1 MKIPNVKHLPSAT
14 AKLVKSFLELL
25 LDLGSMSF
33 LLMIRLIDLFF
44 FNLSKRR
51 FFPKFLFR
59 LKAPLNIVTQRIY
72 FHDREKDP
80 NISKVALIDMALKN
94 MIFKKSRS
102 LITIGGMSIGI
113 GAIVFL
119 VSIGYGVQQVVVSS
133 VARLEE
139 LRQADLTT
147 QPGSQLK
154 INDKTVQ
161 DIKQLPS
168 IEHVLPLI
176 AVVGRINFQ
185 NSSTDMAVYGVT
197 SEYLKQSA
205 IKPIEGAIFS
215 SDDQSIASKNNQQ
228 SGKVAGVS
236 TEISSENAQI
246 GDSIGKAR
254 LEMEPNGWYR
264 IRSSPSKTA
273 SILGYTK
280 RENGQ
285 QIVNEV
291 WGSDYSGDDEGR
303 AGVNKDGIELGRWVQ
318 GTFLI
323 WDKNGCQ
330 LTESDCE
337 PGGYQVS
344 REPDGIQTQTQGFA
358 AKLGLKTQTI
368 AEGEVLGT
376 SIDITDLVRS
386 GFASAGAELAITQ
399 LASESAFLQETIN
412 RVDLGS
418 QAVKEL
424 VINTAGLTS
433 LGIDPQDAVGS
444 EITMSFVVPAELLEE
459 NGNKIESQPATYR
472 IVGVIPDDTTPF
484 LYVPFIDL
492 RSLGITNYS
501 QLKLVTAKDSEL
513 PNIRNTAESMGFVTV
528 SVVDTLAQINTL
540 FASIRVVLAA
550 LGLIALI
557 VASLGMFNT
566 LTVSLLERTREVG
579 LLKAIG
585 MKSFEVRRLF
595 ITESLIMGF
604 FGGIGGLILG
614 FLTGKSVSLIISLL
628 SFSTQAQ
635 WIDIAYIPPIFSL
648 IVFLFSLFV
657 GIITGLYPASR
668 SKKISALNALR
679 YE

>member
-1 MKIPNVKHLPSAT
+1 MKLPNIKHLPKLT
-14 AKLVKSFLELL
+14 AKLIKSFLELIK
-25 LDLGSMSF
+25 DLGSMSF

-44 FNLSKRR
+44 FNLSKGR
-51 FFPKFLFR
+51 FFPKFLYK
-59 LKAPLNIVTQRIY
+59 LKEPLNNITRRIY

-154 INDKTVQ
+154 INDKIVQ

-168 IEHVLPLI
+168 VKFALPLI

-197 SEYLKQSA
+197 SEYLRQSA
-205 IKPIEGAIFS
+205 IQPVEGALFAS
-215 SDDQSIASKNNQQ
+215 EDQSMATNTTQ
-228 SGKVAGVS
+228 STGKVAGVS
-236 TEISSENAQI
+236 IEKSSENAQI
-246 GDSIGKAR
+246 GDVIGKAYVD
-254 LEMEPNGWYR
+254 MEPGGWYR

-273 SILGYTK
+273 NILGYTK

-291 WGSDYSGDDEGR
+291 WGSSYPDGEGS
-303 AGVNKDGIELGRWVQ
+303 AGINRDGVELGKWIQ
-318 GTFLI
+318 GTFLL
-323 WDKNGCQ
+323 WDKNNCQ
-330 LTESDCE
+330 PMDSDCE

-344 REPDGIQTQTQGFA
+344 RESDGIQVQMLGYT
-358 AKLGLKTQTI
+358 AKLGLATQAI
-368 AEGEVLGT
+368 AAGEVLGT

-399 LASESAFLQETIN
+399 LASESSILQESVH
-412 RVDLGS
+412 RVEIGS

-424 VINTAGLTS
+424 VINTAGLTT
-433 LGIDPQDAVGS
+433 LGIDPKQAVGS
-444 EITMSFVVPAELLEE
+444 EITMSFVVPAELLDDSTT
-459 NGNKIESQPATYR
+459 KIESKPAVYK
-472 IVGVIPDDTTPF
+472 IVGVIPDDSTPF

-501 QLKLVTAKDSEL
+501 QLKLVSLKDSEL
-513 PNIRNTAESMGFVTV
+513 PIIRNTAESMGFVTV

-540 FASIRVVLAA
+540 FASVRIVLAA

-585 MKSFEVRRLF
+585 MKSIEVRRLF

-614 FLTGKSVSLIISLL
+614 FLAGKTVSLIISLF

-635 WIDIAYIPPIFSL
+635 WIDIAYIPPIFSF

>member
-1 MKIPNVKHLPSAT
+1 MIFNKIKNLPAAT
-14 AKLVKSFLELL
+14 KKILSSLL
-25 LDLGSMSF
+25 ALSKDLTSMSF
-33 LLMIRLIDLFF
+33 LLMIRLTDKILS
-44 FNLSKRR
+44 NLSKGR
-51 FFPKFLFR
+51 FFPKFLLK
-59 LKAPLNIVTQRIY
+59 LKAPLGIVTKRIY
-72 FHDREKDP
+72 HHDRIKDP

-154 INDKTVQ
+154 INDEVVQ
-161 DIKQLPS
+161 DIKQLS
-168 IEHVLPLI
+168 SVKHVLPLI

-205 IKPIEGAIFS
+205 IQPVEGALFN
-215 SDDQSIASKNNQQ
+215 SDDQSIAVNNKQN
-228 SGKVAGVS
+228 SGEVAGIS
-236 TEISSENAQI
+236 KEINIENAQI
-246 GDSIGKAR
+246 GDTIGKAY
-254 LEMEPNGWYR
+254 LDMEASGWYR

-273 SILGYTK
+273 TILGYTK

-291 WGSDYSGDDEGR
+291 WGSNYADGEGSV
-303 AGVNKDGIELGRWVQ
+303 GINKDGVELGKWIQ
-318 GTFLI
+318 GSFLI
-323 WDKNGCQ
+323 WDKNNCQ
-330 LTESDCE
+330 VTDSDCE

-344 REPDGIQTQTQGFA
+344 REPNGIQTQITGFI
-358 AKLGLKTQTI
+358 AKLGLTTQVI
-368 AEGEVLGT
+368 AGGEVLGT
-376 SIDITDLVRS
+376 SIDIADLVRS

-399 LASESAFLQETIN
+399 LASESSILQESVN
-412 RVDLGS
+412 RVDIGP

-424 VINTAGLTS
+424 VINTAGLTT
-433 LGIDPQDAVGS
+433 LGIDPKQAVGS
-444 EITMSFVVPAELLEE
+444 EITMSFVVPAELL
-459 NGNKIESQPATYR
+459 NDSTTKIESSPTVYQ

-501 QLKLVTAKDSEL
+501 QLKLVSLKDNEL
-513 PNIRNTAESMGFVTV
+513 PVIRNTAESMGFVTV

-540 FASIRVVLAA
+540 FASVRVVLAA

-585 MKSFEVRRLF
+585 MKSVEVRRLF

-614 FLTGKSVSLIISLL
+614 FLAGKAVSLIISLF
-628 SFSTQAQ
+628 SISTQAQ
-635 WIDIAYIPPIFSL
+635 WIDIAYIPPLFSL

>member
-1 MKIPNVKHLPSAT
+1 VKFRQITQLP
-14 AKLVKSFLELL
+14 AKTSKLL
-25 LDLGSMSF
+25 KNLIDLTKDLGSMSF
-33 LLMIRLIDLFF
+33 LLMIRLLDITFS
-44 FNLSKRR
+44 NVSKKR
-51 FFPKFLFR
+51 FFPKFLSG
-59 LKAPLNIVTQRIY
+59 LKTPLNAITKRIY
-72 FHDREKDP
+72 HHDRTKDP

-94 MIFKKSRS
+94 MVFKKSRS

-154 INDKTVQ
+154 INDETVQ
-161 DIKQLPS
+161 DIKQLPAVK
-168 IEHVLPLI
+168 HALPLI
-176 AVVGRINFQ
+176 AVVGRINYQ

-205 IKPIEGAIFS
+205 IQPVEGVIFS
-215 SDDQSIASKNNQQ
+215 SDDQTIAINNQQ
-228 SGKVAGVS
+228 NAGKVAGVS
-236 TEISSENAQI
+236 KEISAENAQI
-246 GDSIGKAR
+246 GDNIGKVY
-254 LEMEPNGWYR
+254 LEMEATGWYR
-264 IRSSPSKTA
+264 IRSFPSKTA
-273 SILGYTK
+273 SIVGYTK

-285 QIVNEV
+285 HIVNEV
-291 WGSDYSGDDEGR
+291 WGSDYSDGEGNV
-303 AGVNKDGIELGRWVQ
+303 GINKDGVKLGKWIQ
-318 GTFLI
+318 GSFLL
-323 WDKNGCQ
+323 WDKNDCKSTDG
-330 LTESDCE
+330 DCE
-337 PGGYQVS
+337 PGGYQVR
-344 REPDGIQTQTQGFA
+344 RETDGAQSQTSGYI
-358 AKLGLKTQTI
+358 AKLGLTTQPI
-368 AEGEVLGT
+368 GEGEVLGT
-376 SIDITDLVRS
+376 SIDIADLVRS

-399 LASESAFLQETIN
+399 LASESAFLQTTVDQ
-412 RVDLGS
+412 VDLGS
-418 QAVKEL
+418 QAKKEL
-424 VINTAGLTS
+424 VINTAGLAT
-433 LGIDPQDAVGS
+433 LGIDPQSAVGS
-444 EITMSFVVPAELLEE
+444 EITMSFVVPAELLDDSTT
-459 NGNKIESQPATYR
+459 KIESVPATYR

-501 QLKLVTAKDSEL
+501 QLKLVSLKDSEL

-540 FASIRVVLAA
+540 FASVRVVLAA
-550 LGLIALI
+550 LGLIALV

-585 MKSFEVRRLF
+585 MKSMEVRRLF

-614 FLTGKSVSLIISLL
+614 FLAGKSVSLIISLL

-648 IVFLFSLFV
+648 IVFLFSLLV
-657 GIITGLYPASR
+657 GIVTGLYPASR